1 MDTQSLYSEESGLMG
16 NGYLYRMLE
25 SIQYG
30 VLYLFFAFLGGV
42 GLDYIF
48 PPFTE
53 KIKTGELFREIMGQS
68 LLLILTVFGIRY
80 FVKGIPIVFPYPTGA
95 RNYVPYQTA
104 EFNGEMMMGFVFL
117 GSQLNLIRKIDLLA
131 SRIYTLYFKEERV
144 AKYDIGRDV
153 TILENGIKKEVK
165 IIEKDILK
173 K

>member
-1 MDTQSLYSEESGLMG
+1 MA
-16 NGYLYRMLE
+16 NGYIFRMLE
-25 SIQYG
+25 SLQYG
-30 VLYLFFAFLGGV
+30 VLYLFFAFIGGV
-42 GLDYIF
+42 GLDFIF
-48 PPFTE
+48 PPYTE

-80 FVKGIPIVFPYPTGA
+80 FVKSVPIVFPYPSG

-131 SRIYTLYFKEERV
+131 NRLYRLYFKEEKI

-153 TILENGIKKEVK
+153 TILENGVKKDVK
-165 IIEKDILK
+165 IIEKDILNH
-173 K
+173 

>member
-1 MDTQSLYSEESGLMG
+1 MG
-16 NGYLYRMLE
+16 NGYIYRMLE
-25 SIQYG
+25 SVQYG

-48 PPFTE
+48 PSFTE
-53 KIKTGELFREIMGQS
+53 KITTWELFREIMGQS

-80 FVKGIPIVFPYPTGA
+80 IVKGVPVVFPYPSGG

-131 SRIYTLYFKEERV
+131 DRLYRLYFKEEKI
-144 AKYDIGRDV
+144 AKYKAGRDV
-153 TILENGIKKEVK
+153 TILENGVKKEVK
-165 IIEKDILK
+165 IIEKDLLK
-173 K
+173 H

>member
-1 MDTQSLYSEESGLMG
+1 MG
-16 NGYLYRMLE
+16 NGYIYRMLE
-25 SIQYG
+25 SVQYG

-80 FVKGIPIVFPYPTGA
+80 IVKGVPVVFPYPSG

-131 SRIYTLYFKEERV
+131 SRLYKLYFNEERKV
-144 AKYDIGRDV
+144 EYAAGRDV

-173 K
+173 Q

>member
-1 MDTQSLYSEESGLMG
+1 MA
-16 NGYLYRMLE
+16 NGYIYRMLE

-80 FVKGIPIVFPYPTGA
+80 IVKGVPIVFPYPSGA
-95 RNYVPYQTA
+95 RNYTPYQTA
-104 EFNGEMMMGFVFL
+104 EFNGEMMMGFIFL

-131 SRIYTLYFKEERV
+131 DRLYRLFFKEEKIV
-144 AKYDIGRDV
+144 KYEMGRDA
-153 TILENGIKKEVK
+153 TILENGVRKEIK
-165 IIEKDILK
+165 IIEKDMTGKL
-173 K
+173 

>member
-1 MDTQSLYSEESGLMG
+1 MG

-25 SIQYG
+25 SVQYG
-30 VLYLFFAFLGGV
+30 TLYLFFAFLGGV

-53 KIKTGELFREIMGQS
+53 KIKTWELFREIMGQS

-80 FVKGIPIVFPYPTGA
+80 IVKGVPVVFPYPSG
-95 RNYVPYQTA
+95 RNYVPYTTP

-131 SRIYTLYFKEERV
+131 DRLYKLYFKEEKV
-144 AKYDIGRDV
+144 VKYDVGRDV
-153 TILENGIKKEVK
+153 TILENGMRKEVK
-165 IIEKDILK
+165 IIEKDLLK

>member
-1 MDTQSLYSEESGLMG
+1 VSFVYVFSSVWKNIPETAEFWD
-16 NGYLYRMLE
+16 
-25 SIQYG
+25 
-30 VLYLFFAFLGGV
+30 LFFAFLGGV

-53 KIKTGELFREIMGQS
+53 KIKTWELFREIMGQS

-80 FVKGIPIVFPYPTGA
+80 VVKGIPIAFPYPSG

-131 SRIYTLYFKEERV
+131 DRLYRLYFKEEKII
-144 AKYDIGRDV
+144 KYDVERDV
-153 TILENGIKKEVK
+153 TILENGVKKEVK
-165 IIEKDILK
+165 IIEKDMAK
-173 K
+173 KL